1 MTRLDATWAGSGPDG
16 ARFLDDH
23 PFARDLDLFG
33 PASLFQLLDTARTQV
48 GEATLASWLR
58 AGAEIEEVRARQAA
72 VAELALKIDF
82 REDLNVLAAE
92 SYVGRTN
99 ALMEWAASPAAG
111 LSRVHGAVFG
121 ACAVISASLVVFVAA

>member
-1 MTRLDATWAGSGPDG
+1 MARLDATWAGAGPDG
-16 ARFLDDH
+16 ARFLDAH

-48 GEATLASWLR
+48 GEDTLAAWLR

-72 VAELALKIDF
+72 VAELAPKVDF
-82 REDLNVLAAE
+82 REDLAVLAAE

-99 ALMEWAASPAAG
+99 ALMEWAASPAAE
-111 LSRVHGAVFG
+111 LSRA
-121 ACAVISASLVVFVAA
+121 ARASCSAPARSSARRWSSSS